1 MGARDFHFHS
11 SDGVELAGTA
21 WGWEGHH
28 RGTITCLCSP
38 GLLGSPPSRG
48 TSCKRSRIVLRTQV
62 VKYLPCLSTQVCSR
76 LCLSFL
82 SILHI
87 IIRNHASCLQ
97 LLEYTQGG
105 STEKNV
111 LTMSRLFFSSFQEYE
126 SLEQE
131 NTSLKREIGK
141 LTDEMKHL
149 SEVLKDHE
157 KICPLLHCTM
167 NFVTVPRPDALSSC
181 LPR

>member
-1 MGARDFHFHS
+1 MEGLAVCWHGGGRCAVSGVLIAREGEPALPGKNLRIGA
-11 SDGVELAGTA
+11 V
-21 WGWEGHH
+21 
-28 RGTITCLCSP
+28 
-38 GLLGSPPSRG
+38 
-48 TSCKRSRIVLRTQV
+48 
-62 VKYLPCLSTQVCSR
+62 STHAFAVCSFR
-76 LCLSFL
+76 INGMMTSG
-82 SILHI
+82 
-87 IIRNHASCLQ
+87 
-97 LLEYTQGG
+97 QG
-105 STEKNV
+105 SSS
-111 LTMSRLFFSSFQEYE
+111 SRKLPVDADEYE

-167 NFVTVPRPDALSSC
+167 NFVTVPRPDALASC

>member
-1 MGARDFHFHS
+1 M
-11 SDGVELAGTA
+11 
-21 WGWEGHH
+21 
-28 RGTITCLCSP
+28 
-38 GLLGSPPSRG
+38 
-48 TSCKRSRIVLRTQV
+48 
-62 VKYLPCLSTQVCSR
+62 
-76 LCLSFL
+76 SFL

-87 IIRNHASCLQ
+87 IIRNYASCLQ